1 MYGAKITAIRI
12 ARGYTQEYLAEK
24 LGIQQN
30 VYSKIERDEK
40 IKMDEETLGKIAK
53 TLGVSIEDIKS
64 STPIIMNFQAAT
76 YHGQQNQHSNIND
89 SVIGQLTN
97 QLLIKD
103 SRISHLLEQ
112 NQHLQMQLEKLLENK
127 HK

>member
-1 MYGAKITAIRI
+1 MYEAKITAIRA

-64 STPIIMNFQAAT
+64 PTPIIMNFQAAT
-76 YHGQQNQHSNIND
+76 YHGQPNQHSNIND

-112 NQHLQMQLEKLLENK
+112 NQHLQMQLEKLLER
-127 HK
+127 